1 MTKTNSTVYFVGSGP
16 GDPDLITLKALKL
29 LQNADVVVYSGSLL
43 NPKLLDYVKDDAQIH
58 DAALLDREIIFEILK
73 KAAKSGKLAIRFHDG
88 DPSLFSAIREQI
100 DRLENE
106 EIDCRV
112 IPGITAVLGAAASLK
127 LELTLP
133 GVTQTLIITRV
144 ESRTPVPDREKLV
157 QLAKHGA
164 TLTMYLS
171 VHLIE
176 SIVKDLLSSEAYTKD
191 TPVAV
196 VYRATWDN
204 EKKLVGTLGTI
215 VKMVKDSKITKTA
228 VIIVGSVL
236 RPKKYQF
243 SRVYDPKFT
252 HGYRKGK

>member
-43 NPKLLDYVKDDAQIH
+43 NPKLLDYVKHDAQIH
-58 DAALLDREIIFEILK
+58 DAALLDREVIFEILK

-106 EIDCRV
+106 GIYCSV

-144 ESRTPVPDREKLV
+144 ESRTPVPEREKLV

-176 SIVKDLLSSEAYTKD
+176 SIVKDLLSSDAYTTD

-236 RPKKYQF
+236 RPKNYQF

>member
-1 MTKTNSTVYFVGSGP
+1 MTKVNDTVYFVGSGP
-16 GDPDLITLKALKL
+16 GDPELITLKALKL
-29 LQNADVVVYSGSLL
+29 LQVADVVVYSGSLL
-43 NPKLLDYVKDDAQIH
+43 NPKILDYVKQDAQIH
-58 DAALLDREIIFEILK
+58 DAALLDRELIFQILK
-73 KAAKSGKLAIRFHDG
+73 NAAKSSKLAIRFHDG

-100 DRLENE
+100 DRLEKEGIN
-106 EIDCRV
+106 CKV
-112 IPGITAVLGAAASLK
+112 VPGITAVLGAAASLN

-144 ESRTPVPDREKLV
+144 ESRTPVPERERLV
-157 QLAKHGA
+157 ELARHGA
-164 TLTMYLS
+164 TLTLYLS

-176 SIVKDLLSSEAYTKD
+176 SIVNDLLLGGAYTAD

-204 EKKLVGTLGTI
+204 EKTLVGTLGNI

-236 RPKKYQF
+236 KPRSYQF
-243 SRVYDPKFT
+243 SKVYDPNFT
-252 HGYRKGK
+252 HGYRKGT

>member
-88 DPSLFSAIREQI
+88 DPSIFSAIREQI

-176 SIVKDLLSSEAYTKD
+176 SIVKDLLSSETYTKD